1 MDLSGRR
8 VMVLGG
14 SGLVGRAVA
23 RRILDY
29 RPRHLVLLGLRESEV
44 TEAAEELARRQ
55 AGVEIVTVW
64 GDVFLPADLANLD
77 RAQILADPALRSRL
91 LADTFGELSEEILR
105 RSQFFQLLMRF
116 RPEIVIDCINTATA
130 FAYQNVYSSA
140 LELLQDAV
148 EEKVDREKVERHLLT
163 LPVPQ
168 LIRHFQIAAEA
179 LARAGVGVYI
189 KVGTSGTG
197 GMGLNIPYTHS
208 EERPSRMLL
217 TKSAM
222 AGAHSLLLFLLARTP
237 GAPATIE
244 IKPTA
249 TIGWRAIRYGPLAR
263 GGRPLRRFDCA
274 APLPLDRAFGSGAS
288 GWHDT
293 GAVLESV
300 YIDMGENGAFGR
312 EEFET
317 ATSLGSMELI
327 TAEEIA
333 DLVVMEIEGRSTGRD
348 IVAALDAASA
358 GPTYRGGILRAVAI
372 EQLRRLERE
381 CNVRSIGFEMLGPP
395 RLTKHLYEAHIWS
408 LLCGTVGNLAQSEPS
423 DLAGRASQ
431 LIAEDSSLRST
442 IVSVGLPIVVRGD
455 MVYRGELVV
464 VPPDRGDCEKAAFRG
479 WVDLRERNAANWI
492 ARAKRMCEQA
502 KAAAAVDS
510 GSGIDL
516 DLIRPDDPISPS
528 GMAAWI
534 FRFEDTGQR
543 IKR

>member
-23 RRILDY
+23 RRILGC
-29 RPRHLVLLGLRESEV
+29 RPAQLVLVALRESEV
-44 TEAAEELARRQ
+44 SEAAEELSRWR
-55 AGVEIVTVW
+55 GEVEIATVW
-64 GDVFLPADLANLD
+64 GDVFLPADMAQLD
-77 RAQILADPALRSRL
+77 RARILADPVLRSRL
-91 LADTFGELSEEILR
+91 VADIFGELSEEIVE
-105 RSQFFQLLMRF
+105 RSQWFQLLMRF
-116 RPEIVIDCINTATA
+116 RPDIVVDCINTATA
-130 FAYQNVYSSA
+130 LAYQNVYASA
-140 LELLQDAV
+140 FELLQDAADGRA
-148 EEKVDREKVERHLLT
+148 DRETVERHLLS

-179 LARAGVGVYI
+179 LTRARVGVYVKI
-189 KVGTSGTG
+189 GTSGTG
-197 GMGLNIPYTHS
+197 GLGLNIPYTHS

-217 TKSAM
+217 TKSAL

-249 TIGWRAIRYGPLAR
+249 TIGWRAVRYGAVSR
-263 GGRPLRRFDCA
+263 GGRPLRRIDCA
-274 APLPLDRAFGSGAS
+274 APQPVSRAFASGAS

-327 TAEEIA
+327 TPEEVA
-333 DLVVMEIEGRSTGRD
+333 DLVVMEIEGRPTGRD
-348 IVAALDAASA
+348 IVAALDGAGA
-358 GPTYRGGILRAVAI
+358 GPTYRGGILRSVAI
-372 EQLRRLERE
+372 ERLQALERQ

-408 LLCGTVGNLAQSEPS
+408 LLCQTVGALAEAEPGDLARRAS
-423 DLAGRASQ
+423 DL
-431 LIAEDSSLRST
+431 IARDSSLRST
-442 IVSVGLPIVVRGD
+442 IVSVGLPILVQGD
-455 MVYRGELVV
+455 LVYRGELVV
-464 VPPDRGDCEKAAFRG
+464 VVPDQGDFEKAAFRG
-479 WVDLRERNAANWI
+479 WVDLREKNAARWI
-492 ARAKRMCEQA
+492 ARAKRMCEQVEDLGA
-502 KAAAAVDS
+502 EDS
-510 GSGIDL
+510 GSGL
-516 DLIRPDDPISPS
+516 DLGLIGPDEPISPS
-528 GMAAWI
+528 RMAAWI
-534 FRFEDTGQR
+534 FRFEDGGHR